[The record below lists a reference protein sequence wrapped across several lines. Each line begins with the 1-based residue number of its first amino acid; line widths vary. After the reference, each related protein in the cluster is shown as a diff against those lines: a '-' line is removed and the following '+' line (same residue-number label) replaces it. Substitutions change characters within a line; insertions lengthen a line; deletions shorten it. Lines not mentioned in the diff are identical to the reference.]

1 MAHTLQI
8 DTFPAAGVFNRL
20 RQGYAS
26 LRTYLAIREELDNLT
41 DRDLADLGVSR
52 LNIRDVAR
60 EAAYGRL

>member
-8 DTFPAAGVFNRL
+8 DTFPAAVLFNRL

-26 LRTYLAIREELDNLT
+26 LRTYLAIREELDNLS